1 MAKSVNPG
9 YTNITPSTYTL
20 PVRKLGELSNYSI
33 VEDEAGVT
41 VLANVTSPVDQLE
54 RISIKAQTIPEV
66 KVSQGISNPAPVKTG
81 VQYSVKVEDIQTTT
95 DSSDPTYRVDE
106 PIVVTLTVKH
116 NQSATF
122 TADRVMGAIG
132 RAVSALMCDDGTT
145 SRIPALQR
153 LSTRPTMD

>member
-1 MAKSVNPG
+1 VK
-9 YTNITPSTYTL
+9 
-20 PVRKLGELSNYSI
+20 KLGEVSNYSI

-41 VLANVTSPVDQLE
+41 VLANVTCPVDQLE

-81 VQYSVKVEDIQTTT
+81 VQYSIKVEDIFSTT
-95 DSSDPTYRVDE
+95 DDTDPSYRVDE

-122 TADRVMGAIG
+122 SVDRVMDTVG
-132 RAVSALMCDDGTT
+132 RAVSALMCDSGTT
-145 SRIPALQR
+145 SRVPALQR
-153 LSTRPTMD
+153 LSTRPTFN

>member
-9 YTNITPSTYTL
+9 YTNYTPSTYVL

-41 VLANVTSPVDQLE
+41 ILANVTSPVDQLE
-54 RISIKAQTIPEV
+54 RISIKAQNIPEV

-81 VQYSVKVEDIQTTT
+81 VQYSVKVEDIMTTT

-122 TADRVMGAIG
+122 TAERVLGAIG

-153 LSTRPTMD
+153 LSTRPTID

>member
-1 MAKSVNPG
+1 MAKTTTPG
-9 YTNITPSTYTL
+9 YTNVTASTYVL
-20 PVRKLGELSNYSI
+20 PIKKLGELSNYSI

-41 VLANVTSPVDQLE
+41 MLANVTSPVDQLE

-81 VQYSVKVEDIQTTT
+81 VQYSIKVEDIYSTT
-95 DSSDPTYRVDE
+95 DDTDPTYRVDE

-122 TADRVMGAIG
+122 SSALVFETIG
-132 RAVSALMCDDGTT
+132 RAVSALMYDSGNK
-145 SRIPALQR
+145 SRIAALQR
-153 LSTRPTMD
+153 LSTRPTAD